1 MKKIVISLVMAM
13 VGFIG
18 GIYAF
23 LKWLTKCENAL
34 YSFKRGLVDDFEHL
48 LLGYTTIKGAKK
60 YHYQPYY
67 RKRPMYHSNYRTSY
81 DDYFD
86 ISFEDD
92 ENEEGDKDD

>member
-34 YSFKRGLVDDFEHL
+34 LSFKRGLVDDFEYL
-48 LLGYTTIKGAKK
+48 LLGYTTIKGARK
-60 YHYQPYY
+60 YRYQPYY
-67 RKRPMYHSNYRTSY
+67 RRRPYSGYYTSY
-81 DDYFD
+81 RDYYGD
-86 ISFEDD
+86 KTFEED
-92 ENEEGDKDD
+92 ENEEGE